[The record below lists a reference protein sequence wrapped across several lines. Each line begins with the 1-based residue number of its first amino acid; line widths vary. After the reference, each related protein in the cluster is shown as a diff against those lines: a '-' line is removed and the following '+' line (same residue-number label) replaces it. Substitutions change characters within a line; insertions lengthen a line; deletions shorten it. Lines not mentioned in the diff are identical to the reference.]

1 MLPYLDLQYN
11 GSALISQ
18 YSSHVI
24 KTIMENMLNDQLF
37 LLFQHVTVHIHVSPY
52 GKYCSI
58 FITVKLF

>member
-24 KTIMENMLNDQLF
+24 KTIMENMLNNQLF
-37 LLFQHVTVHIHVSPY
+37 LLF
-52 GKYCSI
+52 
-58 FITVKLF
+58 